1 MLTVERPTSP
11 HRDTLARPRPQ
22 LAVHHFC
29 KRLNADVYQCVIYED
44 ADADARLIGV
54 EYIISRRLFE
64 QLPEHEK
71 KYWHSHVHDVRSGS
85 LVAPGLP
92 ETAEHELMTELL
104 DTYGKAIHLWQV
116 DRGDE
121 LPLGPPQ
128 LMMVPVP
135 GLELD
140 PHQVMKRDMKLHV
153 NTAAVSERRKRQLPN
168 PPIVDG
174 ADPWVAGQLP
184 QFVTDVRD
192 ISLTQSG

>member
-1 MLTVERPTSP
+1 
-11 HRDTLARPRPQ
+11 
-22 LAVHHFC
+22 
-29 KRLNADVYQCVIYED
+29 VIYED
-44 ADADARLIGV
+44 TDADARLIGV

-92 ETAEHELMTELL
+92 EPAEYELMKELL
-104 DTYGKAIHLWQV
+104 DTYGKTIHLWQV

-128 LMMVPVP
+128 LMMAPVP

-140 PHQVMKRDMKLHV
+140 PYQIMKRDKKLNV
-153 NTAAVSERRKRQLPN
+153 NTPAVSERRKRQLAN

-174 ADPWVAGQLP
+174 ADPWVAGQVP